1 MPSFTRIE
9 HRERVAE
16 FWQIKSL
23 QCGPFYTVSLL
34 ETAIFVTAQVRIG
47 RSRSP
52 QGGEP
57 VFGVLGQGLDDVPTL
72 LFSGRYE

>member
-1 MPSFTRIE
+1 MAGRGWNQHALPGS
-9 HRERVAE
+9 RVGG
-16 FWQIKSL
+16 QYGSHSKKI
-23 QCGPFYTVSLL
+23 
-34 ETAIFVTAQVRIG
+34 VTAQVRIG
-47 RSRSP
+47 RSRRP